1 MKNLKE
7 ILELH
12 RKWLDGKKEGIK
24 ADLSNVNLSGAD
36 LRYADL
42 RYANLTGVDLSNADL
57 SDIKTNGWS
66 EC

>member
-12 RKWLDGKKEGIK
+12 RKWLDGEKEGIK
-24 ADLSNVNLSGAD
+24 ADLSNVNLSNAD

-42 RYANLTGVDLSNADL
+42 RGADLSNADL